1 MAAGLVEDFAGHLA
15 TVTDPEERR
24 RLIAKV
30 TMMAMQEAPE
40 EAFRPVGRSAAD
52 LLSETPVEPDW
63 LIPGVMARGWMVKF
77 AAREKTGKGTLI
89 AHLLGKLEHGQATVF
104 GKATA
109 TASALI
115 YTEEPP
121 ESIREKIEHSSLSE
135 AWIVYGW
142 ELASLTTWEAK
153 VDRLVEIASEGDH
166 DVIFVD
172 NISRAA
178 GVEDEAG
185 VELARAAEYLGER
198 AKALGLSVVID
209 HHHKKGAGKLDD
221 KSRGGTALAGACDN
235 NIEMVRV
242 GGWDSRVRRLSSR
255 GRLSST
261 IWEQTIALSDD
272 GREYHSVA
280 GSTQPQTL
288 RERERLRVLHN
299 AGDAGMTAAE
309 FASAAE
315 IGNNTARRALDD
327 FVAKGWATEDTSA
340 YPARWHSTGEGLADG
355 ISVDLLDDRDPH
367 EVSA

>member
-1 MAAGLVEDFAGHLA
+1 MTAGPVEDFAGHLA
-15 TVTDPEERR
+15 TITDPDERKR
-24 RLIAKV
+24 VLSKV
-30 TMMAMQEAPE
+30 TMMAMRDAPD
-40 EAFRPVGRSAAD
+40 EAFRPVGRSAAA

-63 LIPGVMARGWMVKF
+63 LIPGVLARGWMVKI

-89 AHLLGKLEHGQATVF
+89 AHLLGRLEQGKGTVF
-104 GKATA
+104 GESAR
-109 TASALI
+109 ASALI

-121 ESIREKIEHSSLSE
+121 ESVREKIERSGLSD

-142 ELASLTTWEAK
+142 ELASLATWEAK
-153 VDRLVEIASEGDH
+153 VDRLVAIASEGDH

-185 VELARAAEYLGER
+185 VELARAAEYLGEQ

-272 GREYHSVA
+272 GRDYHSVA
-280 GSTQPQTL
+280 DSTQPQTL
-288 RERERLRVLHN
+288 KERERLRILDN

-309 FASAAE
+309 FSTAAD

-355 ISVDLLDDRDPH
+355 ISLDLLDDRDPH
-367 EVSA
+367 QVMA